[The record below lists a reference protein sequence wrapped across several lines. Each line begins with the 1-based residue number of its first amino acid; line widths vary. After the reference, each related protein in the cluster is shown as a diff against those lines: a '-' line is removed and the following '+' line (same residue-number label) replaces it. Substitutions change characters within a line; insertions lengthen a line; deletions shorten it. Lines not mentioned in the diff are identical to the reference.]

1 MNPGLEDKEV
11 MNPKKTDGARLEE
24 ELDSLYGPGGNE
36 EEEEEE
42 DDDDEGEDD
51 DEEDEE

>member
-1 MNPGLEDKEV
+1 MNPGLEDKEA

-36 EEEEEE
+36 EE
-42 DDDDEGEDD
+42 DDDDEGGDD